1 MIEVLSDWQTVQTV
15 TEKLQQRGL
24 PTHLTPQKNW
34 DQALL
39 AQLLEAIDYP
49 AEETASHRPIA
60 ILDMGCGDCCT
71 LDFLA
76 ALGFT
81 NLHGIDLHLKAA
93 PVSRP
98 YQLFEGDL
106 MRTPFANASYDVLT
120 SISVIEHGVDLNAF
134 FREAGRLLKPGGL
147 LFVTT
152 DYWETK
158 IPIDSTIKP
167 FGLSWQIF
175 SREEIQEAIDLAQ
188 QHGLELIRETA
199 FPACQDS
206 PVSWYSHNYT
216 FIALAFR
223 KSD

>member
-1 MIEVLSDWQTVQTV
+1 MIKVLSDWEAVQAV
-15 TEKLQQRGL
+15 TEQLQQRGL

-34 DQALL
+34 DQGLL
-39 AQLLEAIDYP
+39 AQLLESIDRR
-49 AEETASHRPIA
+49 AA

-81 NLHGIDLHLKAA
+81 NLHGIDLQIKE
-93 PVSRP
+93 SQKSDR

-106 MRTPFANASYDVLT
+106 MHTPFADEGYEVLT
-120 SISVIEHGVDLNAF
+120 SISVIEHGVDLDAF
-134 FREAGRLLKPGGL
+134 FQEADRLLKPNGI

-158 IPIDSTIKP
+158 IPIDPTIKP

-175 SREEIQEAIDLAQ
+175 SKEEIQEAIEFAQ
-188 QHGLELIRETA
+188 RQGFTLIQENV
-199 FPACQDS
+199 FPACQGS
-206 PVSWYSHNYT
+206 PVSWYDQDYT

-223 KSD
+223 KRS

>member
-1 MIEVLSDWQTVQTV
+1 MIEVLSDWQTVQRATD
-15 TEKLQQRGL
+15 KLQQRGL

-39 AQLLEAIDYP
+39 AQLLEPFDSP
-49 AEETASHRPIA
+49 NGGTASHRQIA
-60 ILDMGCGDCCT
+60 ILDLGCGDCCT

-76 ALGFT
+76 ALGFSQ
-81 NLHGIDLHLKAA
+81 LHGIDLHLKQAQT
-93 PVSRP
+93 SHP
-98 YQLFEGDL
+98 YLLFEGDL
-106 MRTPFANASYDVLT
+106 TRTPFANESYDVLT

-134 FREAGRLLKPGGL
+134 FAEADRLLKPGGI

-158 IPIDSTIKP
+158 IPIDPTIKP

-175 SREEIQEAIDLAQ
+175 SKAEIQQAIDLAQ
-188 QHGLELIRETA
+188 QQGLALIQEAA
-199 FPACQDS
+199 FPACQES
-206 PVSWYSHNYT
+206 PVTWYDHHYT

-223 KSD
+223 KPA